1 MSRLETD
8 VTLAEIAEAAGV
20 PPRQIRFMIAEGFV
34 PAATGTGRGA
44 DVYGEE
50 HLAKVRRYM
59 TLHGLG
65 MKPSAIKVL
74 MEFDE
79 AIPVFQ
85 QAGVEVR
92 VDPSVDPQSID
103 VDQALKA
110 IARALRTYASKG

>member
-1 MSRLETD
+1 MTIAE
-8 VTLAEIAEAAGV
+8 LAEATNV

-34 PAATGTGRGA
+34 PPATGTGRGA

-65 MKPSAIKVL
+65 MKPSAIKAL

-79 AIPVFQ
+79 AIPIFQ

-92 VDPSVDPQSID
+92 VDPSVDTQSMD
-103 VDQALKA
+103 VEQTLEA
-110 IARALRTYASKG
+110 IAQALRTYTSKG

>member
-1 MSRLETD
+1 MTIAE
-8 VTLAEIAEAAGV
+8 LAEATGV

-34 PAATGTGRGA
+34 PPATGTGRRA

-65 MKPSAIKVL
+65 MKPSAIKAL

-79 AIPVFQ
+79 AIPIFQ

-92 VDPSVDPQSID
+92 VDPSVDPQSMD
-103 VDQALKA
+103 VEQTLEA
-110 IARALRTYASKG
+110 IAQALRTYASKG

>member
-1 MSRLETD
+1 M
-8 VTLAEIAEAAGV
+8 TLAELAQAAGV

-34 PAATGTGRGA
+34 PPATGTGRGA

-50 HLAKVRRYM
+50 HLAKIRRYM
-59 TLHGLG
+59 TLHALG

-79 AIPVFQ
+79 AIPIFQ
-85 QAGVEVR
+85 QGGVELR

-103 VDQALKA
+103 VDQTLAA

>member
-1 MSRLETD
+1 MRSGGAKKQNFGL
-8 VTLAEIAEAAGV
+8 
-20 PPRQIRFMIAEGFV
+20 
-34 PAATGTGRGA
+34 PAGTGRGT

-50 HLAKVRRYM
+50 HLAKIPP
-59 TLHGLG
+59 LHDPAWLG

-79 AIPVFQ
+79 AIPIFQ

-92 VDPSVDPQSID
+92 VDPSVDPRSID
-103 VDQALKA
+103 VGQTLEA